1 MRRPSSG
8 ATFSVWEPSV
18 PRIPDEYLDCVIYLY
33 PTEVDA
39 EDGGR
44 AGGSGFLVGV
54 PTEGLRQNFWILYAV
69 SNKHVIEKSRV
80 VRMNTADGRKT
91 IVPSA
96 RADWIVH
103 PDGDDV
109 AAFQI
114 SFDPKEFKFNHV
126 PRASFVS
133 KEIVDRYK
141 IGPGDDAFMV
151 GRFANHEGRQQNL
164 PTVRFGNIAQMPWEA
179 IKQDG
184 NGFEQESFLVE
195 MRSING
201 YSGSPVFVYIPIF
214 SDRPGLANWNIP
226 PSVVAYT
233 GKPYGS
239 LKSHGPW
246 LLGVDWGHMNDW
258 SPVRR
263 SDGKPVNPNPMEMH
277 VKVNTGLAPV
287 VPAWKLAEILDTGP
301 LAENRKEIERQVMEN
316 EEKNP
321 QMSTLVS
328 LETTTPSAARPTND
342 GNCGDS

>member
-114 SFDPKEFKFNHV
+114 SFDPK
-126 PRASFVS
+126 
-133 KEIVDRYK
+133 
-141 IGPGDDAFMV
+141 
-151 GRFANHEGRQQNL
+151 
-164 PTVRFGNIAQMPWEA
+164 
-179 IKQDG
+179 
-184 NGFEQESFLVE
+184 
-195 MRSING
+195 
-201 YSGSPVFVYIPIF
+201 
-214 SDRPGLANWNIP
+214 
-226 PSVVAYT
+226 
-233 GKPYGS
+233 
-239 LKSHGPW
+239 
-246 LLGVDWGHMNDW
+246 
-258 SPVRR
+258 
-263 SDGKPVNPNPMEMH
+263 
-277 VKVNTGLAPV
+277 
-287 VPAWKLAEILDTGP
+287 
-301 LAENRKEIERQVMEN
+301 
-316 EEKNP
+316 
-321 QMSTLVS
+321 
-328 LETTTPSAARPTND
+328 
-342 GNCGDS
+342 